1 VHKIIEQVF
10 CILKKRFQILKLPMC
25 VNDLGDVEHIIR
37 SCCILHNMI
46 MEDKGHHTR
55 GLLQTDWVDR
65 DPDASKARREL
76 YDVSNGRVFCFN
88 CVAHVTTDHSNFM
101 LLGSQSDHPNFCP
114 VDCQVVSTEARLMQA
129 SRMSAS
135 SSPSTCVWSPPPDT
149 EAPIPRAGLSPP
161 LCAGPSRVG
170 SEFFLCVW

>member
-1 VHKIIEQVF
+1 MRKIIERVF
-10 CILKKRFQILKLPMC
+10 GILNERFRILKLPMC

-46 MEDKGHHTR
+46 MEDKGLYTR

-76 YDVSNGRVFCFN
+76 YDVSNGRVCCFN
-88 CVAHVTTDHSNFM
+88 GVAHVTTDHSNFM

-114 VDCQVVSTEARLMQA
+114 VDCQVVSTEADA
-129 SRMSAS
+129 SFEDERQLLTEHLRVVT
-135 SSPSTCVWSPPPDT
+135 STRYRGPDT
-149 EAPIPRAGLSPP
+149 ARWPKPAAVCRPEPGGL
-161 LCAGPSRVG
+161 
-170 SEFFLCVW
+170 